1 VEDPALVTG
10 AARFTEDVESGPAL
24 HAAFVRASLPHATIV
39 GIDAAEASRMPGV
52 AGVFSATDLPDLP
65 PKHDVEEVPEAMAR
79 PLLARDR
86 VRFAGEPV
94 AVVVAESRAEAL
106 DAAEAVLVDLDP
118 LPTLA
123 DPLRALDP
131 DAPVL
136 FPEHGSNVA
145 VRFSGPGE
153 PERVEA
159 FTEPETDALG
169 EAEVVVRGRFVNQ
182 RLAPVPM
189 EPNGIVAMP
198 EAGGGLTIWCGSQSV
213 FTHRKAFARA
223 LGLSKEA
230 VRVVSAAVGGGFGA
244 KFDAYPEQIVV
255 AALAL
260 RLGRPIRYVESRS
273 ENLLAMTHGRAQIQ
287 DVELGATRDGV
298 ITGLRAHVLVDGGAY
313 PGEGAIMPWGT
324 GLMASGA
331 YRIPRID
338 FRATAVATNTTPTAA
353 YRGAGRP
360 EASALIERAVDLL
373 AGELR
378 MDPAEIRRLNFV
390 RPEDFPYRTQG
401 GATYDTGDYGSA
413 LDRALEMAG
422 YHTLR
427 REQRERR
434 ERGNPRLL
442 GIGLCSYVEVTGWD
456 SEFGAVEVHPDGTV
470 TVTSGLGPTGQ
481 GHETALAQLAAGVL
495 GMEMEAVRVVLS
507 DTRVV
512 PRGHGTGGSRSLQ
525 VGGSAVW
532 RAGEAVLEKAR
543 RVAAHLLEASPE
555 DVRLFADGRIG
566 VAGAPDTALGL
577 GELAAAAADPS
588 RLPEGVEP
596 SLSSLDDFEMDSNT
610 FPFGTHVSVVEVDT
624 ETGQVLPLRHIAVD
638 DCGVILNPMLVDGQV
653 HGGMAQG
660 LAQALFEVFVY
671 DEDAN
676 PLTGS
681 LMAYEMP
688 SAPELPM
695 VEIAHTETP
704 TNLNPLG
711 AKGIGEAATV
721 GSTPAVQNAVI
732 DALSHLGVR
741 HIDMPLTP
749 ERVWRAIHG
758 A

>member
-1 VEDPALVTG
+1 MTG
-10 AARFTEDVESGPAL
+10 AARFTEDIESPPAL
-24 HAAFVRASLPHATIV
+24 HAAFVRSSLPHATIV
-39 GIDAAEASRMPGV
+39 GIDADEAAGMPGV
-52 AGVFSATDLPDLP
+52 GGVFSAADLPDLP
-65 PKHDVEEVPEAMAR
+65 PKHDLSEVPEAMAR

-106 DAAEAVLVDLDP
+106 DAAEAVFVDLDP
-118 LPTLA
+118 LPALA

-131 DAPVL
+131 DAPAL
-136 FPEHGSNVA
+136 FPELGSNLA
-145 VRFSGPGE
+145 VRLAGPGQ
-153 PERVEA
+153 PEQVEA
-159 FTEPETDALG
+159 FAEPETDALA

-189 EPNGIVAMP
+189 EPNGILAVP
-198 EAGGGLTIWCGSQSV
+198 EGDGGVTVWCGSQSV
-213 FTHRKAFARA
+213 FTHRKAIAHA
-223 LGLSKEA
+223 LGLPKEA
-230 VRVVSAAVGGGFGA
+230 VRVVSPAVGGGFGA

-260 RLGRPIRYVESRS
+260 RLGRPIRFVESRS

-287 DVELGATRDGV
+287 DVELGATREGV

-373 AGELR
+373 AVELR
-378 MDPAEIRRLNFV
+378 MDSAEIRRLNFV

-401 GATYDTGDYGSA
+401 GARYDTGDYGAA
-413 LDRALEMAG
+413 LDRALEIAG
-422 YHTLR
+422 YESLR
-427 REQRERR
+427 REQRARR
-434 ERGNPRLL
+434 ERGDRMLM
-442 GIGLCSYVEVTGWD
+442 GIGLCSYVEVTAWD
-456 SEFGAVEVHPDGTV
+456 SEFGSVEVHPDGAV
-470 TVTSGLGPTGQ
+470 TVISGLGPTGQ
-481 GHETALAQLAAGVL
+481 GHETALVQLAAGVL
-495 GMEMEAVRVVLS
+495 GVEMEAVRVVLS
-507 DTRVV
+507 DTREV

-525 VGGSAVW
+525 VGGSAVF
-532 RAGEAVLEKAR
+532 RAGEAVLDKAR
-543 RVAAHLLEASPE
+543 RIAAHLLEASTE
-555 DVRLFADGRIG
+555 DVHLFPDGRIG
-566 VAGAPDTALGL
+566 VAGAPDTAIGW
-577 GELAAAAADPS
+577 GELAEAAADPS
-588 RLPEGVEP
+588 RLPEGMETG
-596 SLSSLDDFEMDSNT
+596 LSSRVDFEMDGNT

-624 ETGQVLPLRHIAVD
+624 ETGEVLPLRHIAVD

-653 HGGMAQG
+653 HGGVAQG
-660 LAQALFEVFVY
+660 LAQALFEEFVY
-671 DEDAN
+671 DEGAN

-688 SAPELPM
+688 SAPELPK
-695 VEIAHTETP
+695 VEVAHTETP
-704 TNLNPLG
+704 TGLNPLG

-749 ERVWRAIHG
+749 ERVWRAIRG

>member
-10 AARFTEDVESGPAL
+10 AARFTEDIESGPAL
-24 HAAFVRASLPHATIV
+24 HVAFVRSSLPHATIV
-39 GIDAAEASRMPGV
+39 GIDAAEAAGMAGV
-52 AGVFSATDLPDLP
+52 VGVFSAADLLDLP
-65 PKHDVEEVPEAMAR
+65 PKHDLSEVPEAMAR

-86 VRFAGEPV
+86 VRFVGEPV

-106 DAAEAVLVDLDP
+106 DAAEAVFVDLDP

-131 DAPVL
+131 DAPAL
-136 FPEHGSNVA
+136 FPEHGSNLA
-145 VRFSGPGE
+145 LRLAGPGQLE
-153 PERVEA
+153 QVEVFA
-159 FTEPETDALG
+159 EPETDALT

-189 EPNGIVAMP
+189 EPNGILAVP
-198 EAGGGLTIWCGSQSV
+198 EADGGVTLWCGSQSV
-213 FTHRKAFARA
+213 FTHRKAIARA
-223 LGLSKEA
+223 LGLRKGA
-230 VRVVSAAVGGGFGA
+230 VRVVSPAVGGGFGA

-260 RLGRPIRYVESRS
+260 RLGRPVRFVESRS

-287 DVELGATRDGV
+287 DVELGATRDGR

-313 PGEGAIMPWGT
+313 PGEGAVMPWAT

-338 FRATAVATNTTPTAA
+338 FRATAVATNTIPTAA

-401 GATYDTGDYGSA
+401 GARYDTGDYDAA

-422 YHTLR
+422 YESLR
-427 REQRERR
+427 REQRARR
-434 ERGNPRLL
+434 ERGDHRLL
-442 GIGLCSYVEVTGWD
+442 GIGLCSYVEVTAWD

-481 GHETALAQLAAGVL
+481 GHETALVQLAAGVL
-495 GMEMEAVRVVLS
+495 GVEMEAVRVVLS

-525 VGGSAVW
+525 VGGSAVF

-543 RVAAHLLEASPE
+543 RIAAHLLEASPD
-555 DVRLFADGRIG
+555 DVQLFADGRIG
-566 VAGAPDTALGL
+566 VAGAPDTAIGW
-577 GELAAAAADPS
+577 GELADAAADPS
-588 RLPEGVEP
+588 GLPEGMEP
-596 SLSSLDDFEMDSNT
+596 GLSSRVDFEMEGNT

-624 ETGQVLPLRHIAVD
+624 ETGAVLPLRHIAVD

-653 HGGMAQG
+653 HGGVAQG
-660 LAQALFEVFVY
+660 LAQALFEEFVY
-671 DEDAN
+671 DEGAN

-688 SAPELPM
+688 SAPELPT
-695 VEIAHTETP
+695 VEIAHTET
-704 TNLNPLG
+704 TTGLNPLG

-749 ERVWRAIHG
+749 ERVWRAIQG

>member
-10 AARFTEDVESGPAL
+10 AARFTEDIESGPAL
-24 HAAFVRASLPHATIV
+24 HAAFVRSSLPHATIV
-39 GIDAAEASRMPGV
+39 GIDAAEAARMAGV
-52 AGVFSATDLPDLP
+52 IGVFSAADLPDLAP
-65 PKHDVEEVPEAMAR
+65 RHDIAEIPEAMDR
-79 PLLARDR
+79 PPLARDR

-94 AVVVAESRAEAL
+94 VVVVAESRAEAL
-106 DAAEAVLVDLDP
+106 DAAEAVFVDLDP

-136 FPEHGSNVA
+136 FPEHGSNLA
-145 VRFSGPGE
+145 VRLAGPGQLE
-153 PERVEA
+153 QVDA
-159 FTEPETDALG
+159 FAEPETDALA

-189 EPNGIVAMP
+189 EPNGILAVP
-198 EAGGGLTIWCGSQSV
+198 ESAGGVTVWCGSQSV
-213 FTHRKAFARA
+213 FTHRKAIAHA
-223 LGLSKEA
+223 LGLPKGA
-230 VRVVSAAVGGGFGA
+230 VRVVSPAVGGGFGA

-260 RLGRPIRYVESRS
+260 RLGRPVRFVESRS

-287 DVELGATRDGV
+287 DVELGATRDGR

-313 PGEGAIMPWGT
+313 PGEGAVMPWAT

-331 YRIPRID
+331 YRTPRID

-401 GATYDTGDYGSA
+401 GARYDTGDYGAA

-422 YHTLR
+422 YENLR
-427 REQRERR
+427 REQRARR
-434 ERGNPRLL
+434 ERGDHRLL
-442 GIGLCSYVEVTGWD
+442 GIGLSSYVEVTAWD
-456 SEFGAVEVHPDGTV
+456 SEFGSVEVHPDGTV

-481 GHETALAQLAAGVL
+481 GHETALVQLAAGVL

-525 VGGSAVW
+525 VGGSAVF
-532 RAGEAVLEKAR
+532 RGGEAVLEKAR
-543 RVAAHLLEASPE
+543 RIAAHLLEASPD
-555 DVRLFADGRIG
+555 DVQLFADGRIG
-566 VAGAPDTALGL
+566 VAGAPDTAIGW
-577 GELAAAAADPS
+577 GELADAAADPS
-588 RLPEGVEP
+588 RLPEGMKP
-596 SLSSLDDFEMDSNT
+596 GLSSRVDFEMEGNT

-624 ETGQVLPLRHIAVD
+624 ETGEVLPLRHVAVD
-638 DCGVILNPMLVDGQV
+638 DCGVILNPMMVDGQV
-653 HGGMAQG
+653 HGGVAQG
-660 LAQALFEVFVY
+660 LAQALFEEFVY

-695 VEIAHTETP
+695 VEIAHTET
-704 TNLNPLG
+704 TTGLNPLG

-749 ERVWRAIHG
+749 ERVWRAIQG